1 MKKLLVGIS
10 GFVSLLGLLGLSIL
24 SASGEALVND
34 AIERY
39 RLGDPGMFT
48 FIAGNVNALV
58 WVNNDL
64 KSNGHPE
71 LFCVPPS
78 ATLGVQEVINILSKH
93 VKESPSD
100 EQRPVGSVILQSL
113 KQSFPCK

>member
-1 MKKLLVGIS
+1 MRTLLIEIS
-10 GFVSLLGLLGLSIL
+10 GCVGLLGLSIV

-48 FIAGNVNALV
+48 FLTGNVNALI

-64 KSNGHPE
+64 KSNGHTE

-78 ATLGVQEVINILSKH
+78 TTLGVQEVINMMSKH
-93 VKESPSD
+93 IKENPSD
-100 EQRPVGSVILQSL
+100 GQRPVGSVILQSL
-113 KQSFPCK
+113 KESFPCK